1 MVAQR
6 KKHEELNCLS
16 IWKYFA
22 SKFYLKYNSFYPN
35 DRFSI
40 ELVYLKRALTKY
52 SPYLLLEAIDV
63 SIEKMPSQ
71 KCSILYLLSSKFFT
85 RKFHDLIIL
94 NDIVKYKR
102 FLPFYGNDQNTVDDL
117 IQEYTCYACAY
128 SLSAAELSRKK
139 EILKLLE
146 VLDAERI
153 RISCIESDEGSEMFE

>member
-1 MVAQR
+1 MVAQP
-6 KKHEELNCLS
+6 KKYEELNCLS

-52 SPYLLLEAIDV
+52 SPYLLLEAIDIF
-63 SIEKMPSQ
+63 IEKMPSQ
-71 KCSILYLLSSKFFT
+71 KCSILYLLSPKFFT
-85 RKFHDLIIL
+85 RKFHDLIVL
-94 NDIVKYKR
+94 NDIAKYKR
-102 FLPFYGNDQNTVDDL
+102 FLPFYGDDKNTVDDL
-117 IQEYTCYACAY
+117 IQEYTCYVCAY
-128 SLSAAELSRKK
+128 SLSTAELSRKK

-153 RISCIESDEGSEMFE
+153 RISYDFFN